1 MEERLSDAQVSAEK
15 IVAGILADAGAEALR
30 LVEEA
35 QAVALATKARA
46 DEQAA
51 TLRREAAAKS
61 EAQATAILADAEAKV
76 VMEHRKN
83 SLALQEK
90 LARGIVDRAMLTIAR
105 LVGEPAYPGIL
116 RAWIVEASIGLSVAS
131 AVVNAS
137 GPEMLLLD
145 DALLASAEA
154 EVLATT
160 GKAVKLVKSSQ
171 EPLTGQGVYLTASD
185 GRLAYDARV
194 ATRFERERTTIRKM
208 IYKALFD
215 SRSA

>member
-1 MEERLSDAQVSAEK
+1 MEERLSDAHVSAEK
-15 IVAGILADAGAEALR
+15 IVAGILADAGAEASR
-30 LVEEA
+30 LLEEAEAVASATRVRVEE
-35 QAVALATKARA
+35 QSARLRQEA
-46 DEQAA
+46 D
-51 TLRREAAAKS
+51 AKS
-61 EAQATAILADAEAKV
+61 ETQAAAILADAEAKI

-90 LARGIVDRAMLTIAR
+90 LARGVVDRAMLAIAG
-105 LVGEPAYPGIL
+105 LIGDPGYPGIL
-116 RAWIVEASIGLSVAS
+116 RAWIVEAAIGLSVAS

-137 GPEMLLLD
+137 GPELRLID

-154 EVLATT
+154 DVLAAT
-160 GKAVKLVKSSQ
+160 GKAVKLRKAEQ
-171 EPLTGQGVYLTASD
+171 APLAGQGVYLTASD